1 MTLPGVT
8 ASSVLGQVASMPRR
22 AKAGIAVLAL
32 LALASISAPLIAP
45 YGEAQILSPESF
57 GYPAE
62 AGPLGTDHLGRDLLS
77 RLLYGGR
84 FTLLLALATTCLAF
98 LTGVSAGFAA
108 ALVGGWTDEVVSR
121 IVDGLLSFPSIIMAL
136 LMITALGNAI
146 PVLVVTVALIEACR
160 VYRVARAL
168 ALDVSVLD
176 FVAAARARGEGVVWV
191 AAREVLPNAT
201 GPLSAEF
208 GLRFTYV
215 ILFVSALSFI
225 GIGVQPPTADWGVMV
240 RENAKGLLYGSSAAL
255 LPAACIAVVTIAVNL
270 TIDAFTDRD
279 REARVPEMLP

>member
-1 MTLPGVT
+1 MALPVPAASDVIRQAAGVP
-8 ASSVLGQVASMPRR
+8 LR

-32 LALASISAPLIAP
+32 IALAAVSAPLIAP
-45 YGEAQILSPESF
+45 HGEAQILSHESF
-57 GYPAE
+57 GFPAE

-84 FTLLLALATTCLAF
+84 FTLFLALVTTCLAF
-98 LTGVSAGFAA
+98 LAGVSAGFTA
-108 ALVGGWTDEVVSR
+108 ALVGGPVDEVVSR
-121 IVDGLLSFPSIIMAL
+121 IVDGLLSFPSIILAL

-146 PVLVVTVALIEACR
+146 PILIVTVALIEACR

-168 ALDVSVLD
+168 ALDVSV
-176 FVAAARARGEGVVWV
+176 RGEGVLWV
-191 AAREVLPNAT
+191 AAREVLPNTT

-270 TIDAFTDRD
+270 IIDAFTDRD